1 MNLKVANLIA
11 IQLGIFVG
19 IMSWL
24 AYSRLESAEP
34 RIATE
39 LQERAVKPV
48 APAAPGIKADD
59 QRPDAADDRADRDEA
74 PPTAEQPAP
83 AMHQYSEAAV
93 QRYSDLAAQLYYQ
106 QIAPRRYVSS
116 GLQNGPVVTE
126 APSYTEVEQ
135 APAVVAD
142 EPAPQTV
149 AYVEPTQVVVYPQP
163 QFIVFS
169 NSRRF
174 ANRCRPA
181 SPVIGAQMARTHRR
195 TDRSRSHLS
204 GSRDFES
211 PAAPSAALRS
221 PTHSLGLVQRQNDK
235 MASCEPTQGVGPRGR
250 R

>member
-24 AYSRLESAEP
+24 AYSRLESAGP
-34 RIATE
+34 RSAAEARKT
-39 LQERAVKPV
+39 AVEPV
-48 APAAPGIKADD
+48 APA
-59 QRPDAADDRADRDEA
+59 RPASPAEEQGPSAVDNRTDRDEA
-74 PPTAEQPAP
+74 SPNTEQPAP
-83 AMHQYSEAAV
+83 VMQHEYSPAAV
-93 QRYSDLAAQLYYQ
+93 QQNSALAAQLYYQ
-106 QIAPRRYVSS
+106 QIAPRRYASS
-116 GLQNGPVVTE
+116 GSQDPFIVAK

-163 QFIVFS
+163 QFILFS

-174 ANRCRPA
+174 ANRCRPT
-181 SPVIGAQMARTHRR
+181 SPVIGENVARTHRR
-195 TDRSRSHLS
+195 ADRPRTHLS
-204 GSRDFES
+204 GS
-211 PAAPSAALRS
+211 
-221 PTHSLGLVQRQNDK
+221 THSTSLSAGLCRPAKSFGVVQRRNDK
-235 MASCEPTQGVGPRGR
+235 VASCGPTQGFGSRGR

>member
-1 MNLKVANLIA
+1 MNLKIANLIA
-11 IQLGIFVG
+11 IQLGMFIG

-48 APAAPGIKADD
+48 APVAPGIKSDD
-59 QRPDAADDRADRDEA
+59 QRPDAVDYRADRDESQ
-74 PPTAEQPAP
+74 PIAEQPAP

-106 QIAPRRYVSS
+106 QIAPRRYASS
-116 GLQNGPVVTE
+116 GLENASIVAK

-135 APAVVAD
+135 APAVVQD
-142 EPAPQTV
+142 YPAPQTV

-163 QFIVFS
+163 QFIAFS

-195 TDRSRSHLS
+195 SDRPRPQLNDS
-204 GSRDFES
+204 
-211 PAAPSAALRS
+211 
-221 PTHSLGLVQRQNDK
+221 THSTSLSADSCRPDKSFGVVQRRNDR
-235 MASCEPTQGVGPRGR
+235 MTSGRPTQGFGPRKR